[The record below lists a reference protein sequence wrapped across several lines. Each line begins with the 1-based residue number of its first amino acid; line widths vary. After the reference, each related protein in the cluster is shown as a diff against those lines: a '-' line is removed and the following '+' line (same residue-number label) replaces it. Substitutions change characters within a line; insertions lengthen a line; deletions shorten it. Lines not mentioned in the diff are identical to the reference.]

1 MPDLFAGVATITG
14 AVVLLLTTWIE
25 APAAPQGR
33 AGGGATSTRASSTP
47 PRSTSTRSAL
57 LNVVEEMAWPRACRC
72 RRSSCWNKEEGIN
85 ALPPRATTP
94 DDAVIGVTRGMLTR
108 LNREGAAGRRRA
120 QFSHILNGDMRLNLR
135 LMAMI
140 HEAALPLRHR
150 VLAPPA
156 RQPQLQAGGSRS
168 GRDNNGLSACCGG
181 RRALPDRPARRL
193 LPGG

>member
-1 MPDLFAGVATITG
+1 MKVQPRR
-14 AVVLLLTTWIE
+14 
-25 APAAPQGR
+25 APAPP
-33 AGGGATSTRASSTP
+33 ASVNFHEK
-47 PRSTSTRSAL
+47 RL

-85 ALPPRATTP
+85 AFAAGYNP

-140 HEAALPLRHR
+140 HEAALPLHHR
-150 VLAPPA
+150 VLAPAA
-156 RQPQLQAGGSRS
+156 RQPQLRPGQPQRQGQQRAR
-168 GRDNNGLSACCGG
+168 ACCGG